1 MIDVVIYDV
10 VPRAGVI
17 DLGKQV
23 EGLVT
28 RVVLPNIRRGAGTVQ
43 LVHQRSDDQKPYLVP
58 ITEDGESVYWLV
70 SRSDTA
76 FPGRGQAELQWLGEN
91 GAVAKSVTY
100 QTNTTRSMAEPGP
113 EPDEPLRP
121 YTQAVARDAQAA
133 KNAAASATEA
143 ARSAEASA
151 GQAGLSAA
159 TAVEAAR
166 NAEAIVGQ
174 AGQSAQSA
182 QAAALAAAQNAAA
195 AETAKAGAKQA
206 QTWAEAAKAEAQTAK
221 TAAEKAAQEA
231 KAAQAGAVEAKTGAE
246 TAQAKAEEA
255 AQGVAADREQ
265 IGANTAGLE
274 AAQQDVTVLKAEN
287 TTLKAVTDRTARSLD
302 YLWKKSK
309 GIVYDTETV
318 TGAGSSVT
326 VPSGA
331 MDYAALRK
339 LGGMSRKGR
348 NLLDI
353 TRYTAATKPSD
364 RITTKV
370 DPNAIIFNV
379 PVISESWQALRITLS
394 DIGSGTYVVTANI
407 DSTDADFTPSIG
419 IYADNGDTVT
429 AIGGLTASGAKTVTI
444 PDGSVMRLYFHATT
458 GNGAT
463 VARTVRYTNVMISK
477 IAAAYEPYTDSLL
490 DAPVDAVRVQ
500 GRNLLNPQIDGKAI
514 NINTGLP
521 ATDARMCIT
530 DFIPVTPGDTYGMYS
545 DFGNLGK
552 LNVAC
557 YDATMAYTGKY
568 PVANLVG
575 FQAFTIP
582 AGTAY
587 IRCCILMTGKKT
599 SYLYRGVSAG
609 TAEDYTPYY
618 QDTYPIPQAI
628 RDLCPDYGIGVSAD
642 CYNYIDF
649 AAKQYHH
656 RVGQVDLGTPKFKKQ
671 DTTNGNWRFQAS
683 FNVMLLDTTNI
694 LSAKYPFVGNK
705 TWSGVFGCSTNANQI
720 QFCDMAYTT
729 AVDFM
734 AAVAGQI
741 LYYELATSEVIDLSA
756 VWPDDD
762 FGVLRVEA
770 GGTINLHYPALDDG
784 FELAVPSET
793 EIMVD
798 VAKVVETDG

>member
-1 MIDVVIYDV
+1 MTDVVIYDV

-58 ITEDGESVYWLV
+58 VTEDGESVYWLV
-70 SRSDTA
+70 SRADTA

-133 KNAAASATEA
+133 KNAAANATA
-143 ARSAEASA
+143 SARSAEDSA

-159 TAVEAAR
+159 TATEAAK

-182 QAAALAAAQNAAA
+182 KAAALAAAQNAAA
-195 AETAKAGAKQA
+195 AETAEAGAKQA
-206 QTWAEAAKAEAQTAK
+206 QTGAEAARTEAQTAK

-231 KAAQAGAVEAKTGAE
+231 KTAQAGAVEAKTGAE

-274 AAQQDVTVLKAEN
+274 AAQQDVTALKAEN
-287 TTLKAVTDRTARSLD
+287 TALKAETARTARSLD

-339 LGGMSRKGR
+339 LGGMSQRDEG
-348 NLLDI
+348 N
-353 TRYTAATKPSD
+353 
-364 RITTKV
+364 
-370 DPNAIIFNV
+370 
-379 PVISESWQALRITLS
+379 
-394 DIGSGTYVVTANI
+394 
-407 DSTDADFTPSIG
+407 
-419 IYADNGDTVT
+419 
-429 AIGGLTASGAKTVTI
+429 
-444 PDGSVMRLYFHATT
+444 SVL
-458 GNGAT
+458 
-463 VARTVRYTNVMISK
+463 V
-477 IAAAYEPYTDSLL
+477 
-490 DAPVDAVRVQ
+490 DAPVDEAKVA
-500 GRNLLNPQIDGKAI
+500 GKNVA
-514 NINTGLP
+514 
-521 ATDARMCIT
+521 
-530 DFIPVTPGDTYGMYS
+530 IPVSAFSKSGITMIVDANGIYHFSGTTLQIVGVTSKRFSLPGGTYTVSINAKTPANVYLSLGSLPQLMVGTNTKKTGNFEGGSTYIY
-545 DFGNLGK
+545 FYIGK
-552 LNVAC
+552 GVVMDNVSIA
-557 YDATMAYTGKY
+557 
-568 PVANLVG
+568 
-575 FQAFTIP
+575 FQVERGSAP
-582 AGTAY
+582 TAY
-587 IRCCILMTGKKT
+587 AP
-599 SYLYRGVSAG
+599 YREPA
-609 TAEDYTPYY
+609 
-618 QDTYPIPQAI
+618 TYPIPQAI
-628 RDLCPDYGIGVSAD
+628 RDLCPDYGQGTAES
-642 CYNYIDF
+642 YNYIDF
-649 AAKQYHH
+649 AAKTYYH
-656 RVGQVDLGTPKFKKQ
+656 VGSMSQDGT
-671 DTTNGNWRFQAS
+671 W
-683 FNVMLLDTTNI
+683 
-694 LSAKYPFVGNK
+694 
-705 TWSGVFGCSTNANQI
+705 
-720 QFCDMAYTT
+720 T
-729 AVDFM
+729 A
-734 AAVAGQI
+734 
-741 LYYELATSEVIDLSA
+741 LATPEIIDLSA

-762 FGVLRVEA
+762 FGVLQVEA
-770 GGTINLHYPALDDG
+770 GGTIGLHYPALDDG

-798 VAKVVETDG
+798 VAKVVQTNG

>member
-1 MIDVVIYDV
+1 MIDAMIYDV

-28 RVVLPNIRRGAGTVQ
+28 RVVLPNIRRGAGAVQ
-43 LVHQRSDDQKPYLVP
+43 LVHQRSDDQKPYPVP
-58 ITEDGESVYWLV
+58 VTEDGDKVYWIV
-70 SRSDTA
+70 TRSDTA

-113 EPDEPLRP
+113 EPDEPLKP
-121 YTQAVARDAQAA
+121 YTQAVAKDAQAA
-133 KNAAASATEA
+133 KDAAANATEA

-159 TAVEAAR
+159 TATEAAK

-195 AETAKAGAKQA
+195 AETAEAGANQA
-206 QTWAEAAKAEAQTAK
+206 KTGAEAAKTEAQTAQA
-221 TAAEKAAQEA
+221 AAEKAAQEA
-231 KAAQAGAVEAKTGAE
+231 KTAQTGAVEAKTAAE

-265 IGANTAGLE
+265 IGANTKGLE

-287 TTLKAVTDRTARSLD
+287 TALKAETARTARSLD

-309 GIVYDTETV
+309 GIIYGTETV

-331 MDYAALRK
+331 MDYAALRMV
-339 LGGMSRKGR
+339 GGMSQRDVE
-348 NLLDI
+348 N
-353 TRYTAATKPSD
+353 
-364 RITTKV
+364 
-370 DPNAIIFNV
+370 NV
-379 PVISESWQALRITLS
+379 L
-394 DIGSGTYVVTANI
+394 I
-407 DSTDADFTPSIG
+407 DS
-419 IYADNGDTVT
+419 
-429 AIGGLTASGAKTVTI
+429 
-444 PDGSVMRLYFHATT
+444 
-458 GNGAT
+458 
-463 VARTVRYTNVMISK
+463 
-477 IAAAYEPYTDSLL
+477 
-490 DAPVDAVRVQ
+490 PVDEVRVSNAA
-500 GRNLLNPQIDGKAI
+500 GDST
-514 NINTGLP
+514 NT
-521 ATDARMCIT
+521 
-530 DFIPVTPGDTYGMYS
+530 
-545 DFGNLGK
+545 
-552 LNVAC
+552 
-557 YDATMAYTGKY
+557 
-568 PVANLVG
+568 
-575 FQAFTIP
+575 
-582 AGTAY
+582 
-587 IRCCILMTGKKT
+587 
-599 SYLYRGVSAG
+599 
-609 TAEDYTPYY
+609 Y
-618 QDTYPIPQAI
+618 QIPQAI

-656 RVGQVDLGTPKFKKQ
+656 RVGAYVFDGSEGYINIAQIGTYYRIAIEIAIARKSAIKNVLFAPYAWKYNYTIDEKHYYVDEKSL
-671 DTTNGNWRFQAS
+671 TNGKSR
-683 FNVMLLDTTNI
+683 M
-694 LSAKYPFVGNK
+694 Y
-705 TWSGVFGCSTNANQI
+705 VFDIYAT
-720 QFCDMAYTT
+720 
-729 AVDFM
+729 VDAFR
-734 AAVAGQI
+734 AALIGAE
-741 LYYELATSEVIDLSA
+741 LHYELAKEETIDLSA